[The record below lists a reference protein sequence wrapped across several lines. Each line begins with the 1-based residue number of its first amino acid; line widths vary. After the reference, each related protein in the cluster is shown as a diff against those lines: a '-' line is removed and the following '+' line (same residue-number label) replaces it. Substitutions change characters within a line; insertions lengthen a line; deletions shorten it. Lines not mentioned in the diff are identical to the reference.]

1 MKDSD
6 AGGKAPRRHPLGTG
20 RGSSVERFDGAPGWR
35 GSGDVPGDGYELGP
49 GRGARID
56 LDLCGRI
63 LRQQWWVILMAFLV
77 VTAGVTVGTLSARQ
91 TFRATATLEIRPPA
105 VEVRQAESLIQAD
118 RIPEQYLQTQFAL
131 LRGRVVAQ
139 RALSDR
145 ELVAR
150 LAPDH
155 PDALTLDQR
164 PSATLIARVQ
174 KRITV
179 DPVAGTR
186 LVRVSYD
193 AEDPDVAAQAV
204 NALVHAYVALRAET
218 GLATIR
224 RLEEQADSVR
234 VGVLA
239 AERDLQQFVRA
250 NRLGSVITG
259 GQQTE
264 TTLHERLRHLQQEL
278 TAVEAESYGAE
289 AASSVAA
296 AGSLA
301 MPDSELL
308 RTLRARIAD
317 LQGEHAR
324 MRSTFTDSFPRTRQ
338 VRSELAQLESLR
350 DAEEQRM
357 VRMLRDRE
365 QATLRHRALLQAA
378 VTEQR
383 AVLDNL
389 AGRLGEYERLR
400 RDLAAQEELFALL
413 QQKQKEGHLSAA
425 LATMEVLDPATPPIK
440 PIRPQPRRDIPL
452 GALAGL
458 FLGIG
463 LAFVRHLA
471 DNAVRTS
478 GDVQAVADVRLLGV
492 IPAAHVSL
500 HHRRLTPGRP
510 NTWHRIDRADPSDAT
525 LDEAFSGIR
534 TSLLY
539 SRPGTERGT
548 FMVTSS
554 RPGEGK
560 TTVSANLAI
569 SLARLGRRVLLI
581 DADTRRPSLHRVFG
595 LPFGDAGLCEALTG
609 PGGWCDVVRRDV
621 APRLDVITAN
631 HNLENPADA
640 LSGPKLHRLLSE
652 AKLAYD
658 FVLLD
663 APAIDINEPDA
674 RILAHVVDRV
684 ILVVRSGKSDR
695 SVVHQVLAQL
705 DNLEGVVL
713 NDIDLRYMPGYYHK
727 YDRPAPPTPGLQRFP
742 PPFRDTDHHPS
753 TQHEFLGTTCI
764 RCGCSMAA
772 VQTFKW
778 SCSIPH
784 ATALPAARPAAA
796 APVLDVRGNRS

>member
-1 MKDSD
+1 MERS
-6 AGGKAPRRHPLGTG
+6 KA
-20 RGSSVERFDGAPGWR
+20 VPGWR
-35 GSGDVPGDGYELGP
+35 VPGDVRGDAYEMGP
-49 GRGARID
+49 GRGAMID
-56 LDLCGRI
+56 LDLCARI
-63 LRQQWWVILMAFLV
+63 LRGQWWVILMAFLV

-105 VEVRQAESLIQAD
+105 VEVRQGESLIQAE

-131 LRGRVVAQ
+131 LRGRVVTQ

-145 ELVAR
+145 ELVAK
-150 LAPDH
+150 LAPDR
-155 PDALTLDQR
+155 PDALTSDGN
-164 PSATLIARVQ
+164 PSAALITHVQ

-186 LVRVSYD
+186 LVRVSFD
-193 AEDPDVAAQAV
+193 AEDPDLAGRAV
-204 NALVHAYVALRAET
+204 NAIVGAYVALRAET

-234 VGVLA
+234 AGVLA

-250 NRLGSVITG
+250 NQLGSVITA
-259 GQQTE
+259 GQQSE

-278 TAVEAESYGAE
+278 TAVEAEAYSAE
-289 AASSVAA
+289 AVSSLAA
-296 AGSLA
+296 GGSLA

-317 LQGEHAR
+317 LQGEYAR
-324 MRSTFTDSFPRTRQ
+324 LRSTFTDSFPRTRQ

-350 DAEEQRM
+350 TAEEQRM
-357 VRMLRDRE
+357 VSMLRDRQ
-365 QATLRHRALLQAA
+365 QAIVRHRALLQAA
-378 VTEQR
+378 VVEQR
-383 AVLDNL
+383 SVLDDL
-389 AGRLGEYERLR
+389 AGRLGEYDRLR

-425 LATMEVLDPATPPIK
+425 LATMEVLDPATPPLK

-458 FLGIG
+458 LLGFG
-463 LAFVRHLA
+463 LAFVRHLS
-471 DNAVRTS
+471 DNSVRTS
-478 GDVQAVADVRLLGV
+478 RDVQAVGDVPILGV
-492 IPAAHVSL
+492 IPAAHVSFQ
-500 HHRRLTPGRP
+500 RRLLTAGRE
-510 NTWHRIDRADPSDAT
+510 TSWYRIDRADQSEAT
-525 LDEAFSGIR
+525 LDDAFSGIR

-539 SRPGTERGT
+539 STPGVDRGT

-595 LPFGDAGLCEALTG
+595 LPFEEAGLCETLAG
-609 PGGWCDVVRRDV
+609 PDGWRDVVRRDV
-621 APRLDVITAN
+621 EPRLDVITAN
-631 HNLENPADA
+631 HRLTNPADA
-640 LSGPKLHRLLSE
+640 LAGTKLHRLLSE

-658 FVLLD
+658 VVLLD

-674 RILAHVVDRV
+674 RILARVVDRV
-684 ILVVRSGKSDR
+684 ILVIRSGKADR

-727 YDRPAPPTPGLQRFP
+727 YDRPASTLPRGEEVAPN
-742 PPFRDTDHHPS
+742 FRDTDHDPS
-753 TQHEFLGTTCI
+753 ADHEFLGTTCI

-772 VQTFKW
+772 VHTFHW
-778 SCSIPH
+778 SCSTPR
-784 ATALPAARPAAA
+784 ATPLPTASPAAA
-796 APVLDVRGNRS
+796 TPIEVRGDRS